1 MGVLIGTEGRTKQQL
16 EERTG
21 AQMTVD
27 SATGE
32 VTIDETACED
42 PSMALKAQD
51 VVRAIGR
58 GFSEEKALAL
68 LEDEVFLR
76 VYDIK
81 EYAHSRGRVKEL
93 KGRVIG
99 ARGKTRQLLEELT
112 GTTLS
117 VHGHTVSLIGGTLP
131 LEVACRGVEMLL
143 QGSEHAT
150 VYRYLERMRPRLRV
164 DEMGF

>member
-1 MGVLIGTEGRTKQQL
+1 M
-16 EERTG
+16 
-21 AQMTVD
+21 
-27 SATGE
+27 
-32 VTIDETACED
+32 
-42 PSMALKAQD
+42 
-51 VVRAIGR
+51 
-58 GFSEEKALAL
+58 
-68 LEDEVFLR
+68 
-76 VYDIK
+76 YDIK